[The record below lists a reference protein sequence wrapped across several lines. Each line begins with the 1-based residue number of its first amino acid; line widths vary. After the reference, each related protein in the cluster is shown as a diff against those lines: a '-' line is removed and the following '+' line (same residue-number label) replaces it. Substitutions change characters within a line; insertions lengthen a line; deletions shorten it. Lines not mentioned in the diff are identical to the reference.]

1 MSDNI
6 HVKYMP
12 KFGLKC
18 SNDQLG
24 SVGSGSLRSSL
35 SEASTRSV
43 SGLLGKMKESLAEH
57 GLFPSRHS
65 AYRGKAAALHQ
76 SLYLIK
82 GSLSTGGAAALAWN

>member
-1 MSDNI
+1 MCSEILKDAAAL
-6 HVKYMP
+6 VLSP
-12 KFGLKC
+12 K
-18 SNDQLG
+18 
-24 SVGSGSLRSSL
+24 RSSL
-35 SEASTRSV
+35 SQASTWSV

>member
-1 MSDNI
+1 MCSEILKDAAAL
-6 HVKYMP
+6 VLSP
-12 KFGLKC
+12 K
-18 SNDQLG
+18 
-24 SVGSGSLRSSL
+24 RSSL

>member
-1 MSDNI
+1 MCSEILKDAAAL
-6 HVKYMP
+6 VLSP
-12 KFGLKC
+12 K
-18 SNDQLG
+18 
-24 SVGSGSLRSSL
+24 RSSL
-35 SEASTRSV
+35 SQASTWSV

-82 GSLSTGGAAALAWN
+82 GSLSGAAALAWN